1 LPIFSILIVRDFK
14 SSLYSYASIIVSLL
28 FWYDFTKEKQ
38 NRGLEMIIVKTIKE
52 LQLAKKTLEG
62 SIGFVP
68 TMGALHQGHLSLI
81 QKSRA
86 ENDHMIVS
94 VFVNPTQFLEGEDL
108 DAYPRK
114 DEADIKICE
123 LAKVDIL
130 FMPSSDAM
138 YQEDELCIG
147 APAIRGY
154 ILEGEKR
161 PGHFDG
167 MLQVVMKLL
176 NLSGATNAYF
186 GKKDAQQLALIS
198 QMVKN
203 YFLDVNIIPC
213 EIVRDEQGLA
223 LSSRNVYL
231 QGDEKQRALCLSA
244 SLKRATKMVMSGEL
258 NVKILKKEM
267 LEVLEKADK
276 VEYVAIVD
284 RAFNPLTEVEI
295 GNTIIL
301 VAAWVGKPRLID
313 NLWV

>member
-1 LPIFSILIVRDFK
+1 MR
-14 SSLYSYASIIVSLL
+14 
-28 FWYDFTKEKQ
+28 
-38 NRGLEMIIVKTIKE
+38 LEMIIARSISE
-52 LQLAKKTLEG
+52 LQEAKKALNG

-68 TMGALHQGHLSLI
+68 TMGALHTGHLSLI
-81 QKSRA
+81 QQAKQ
-86 ENDHMIVS
+86 ENDALIVS
-94 VFVNPTQFLEGEDL
+94 IFVNPTQFLEGEDL

-114 DEADIKICE
+114 EEADIKICK

-130 FMPSSDAM
+130 FMPTIDAM
-138 YQEDELCIG
+138 YEADELCIG

-186 GKKDAQQLALIS
+186 GKKDAQQLALIV

-203 YFLDVNIIPC
+203 YFMDVNIVAC
-213 EIVRDEQGLA
+213 DIVRDDRGLA

-231 QGDEKQRALCLSA
+231 DNEEKTRALCLSR
-244 SLKRATKMVMSGEL
+244 SLKCATRLVMVGEL
-258 NVKILKKEM
+258 NAETIKKEM
-267 LEVLEKADK
+267 LHVLEDADK
-276 VEYVAIVD
+276 VEYVVIVD
-284 RAFNPLTEVEI
+284 RAFNALEKVEI

-313 NLWV
+313 NLWI